1 MRWFLGFVMVCALLW
16 GGIWV
21 VGTHFL
27 RQEAQ
32 NWIQQNSAKGGVV
45 LSGFPNRVD
54 LTLENLAIANP
65 TMAYDAPIL
74 RFSTQSW
81 WPLRI
86 KATFANSQDI
96 RFQDHPFTITSAVL
110 TGAAQFDPFGDLPLG
125 RLTLDGLVI
134 DGTQIMIE
142 TPSNLRLGSQAVTI
156 GLDGSADALL
166 PRLNAQ
172 ITSLIIPLAVSGL
185 PAMIDALSLDA
196 NLHLQSPMDI
206 AQRPPAILDVDI
218 ENVRLD
224 WGDFKAEAKG
234 QIAPDQLGRLSG
246 NITLK
251 MQGAQHLPNILRA
264 MGLITP
270 DQSIILAQ
278 GLRIL
283 GPSGQISLPVT
294 IADGLMRIGPLPL
307 GAAPNWR
314 L

>member
-1 MRWFLGFVMVCALLW
+1 M
-16 GGIWV
+16 
-21 VGTHFL
+21 
-27 RQEAQ
+27 
-32 NWIQQNSAKGGVV
+32 
-45 LSGFPNRVD
+45 
-54 LTLENLAIANP
+54 
-65 TMAYDAPIL
+65 
-74 RFSTQSW
+74 
-81 WPLRI
+81 
-86 KATFANSQDI
+86 
-96 RFQDHPFTITSAVL
+96 
-110 TGAAQFDPFGDLPLG
+110 G
-125 RLTLDGLVI
+125 RLTLDGFVI
-134 DGTQIMIE
+134 DGAQIMIE

-172 ITSLIIPLAVSGL
+172 ITSLMIPLVVSGL

-196 NLHLQSPMDI
+196 NLRLQSPMDI
-206 AQRPPAILDVDI
+206 AQRPPAILGVDI

-234 QIAPDQLGRLSG
+234 QIAADQLGRLSG
-246 NITLK
+246 NITIK

-270 DQSIILAQ
+270 DQTISLAQ